1 MFTFVCQKH
10 APTKSQW
17 EVMLSWNE
25 IRKTLKFNNASHN
38 QTPIYVDF
46 LITDY
51 LGRWNIVTIA
61 TLTFPLC
68 KIQNRVLRF
77 FLFRGTFFWNI
88 SFFLKK
94 KEMHGETQAYLW
106 SNLWGVRE
114 KTAAWMSHTF
124 QTKLTIFA
132 LNIPFWQVQ

>member
-10 APTKSQW
+10 TTTKSQW
-17 EVMLSWNE
+17 EVILSRNE
-25 IRKTLKFNNASHN
+25 IRRTLKSNDSLS
-38 QTPIYVDF
+38 QTAIYLDF

-77 FLFRGTFFWNI
+77 FLFRGTFFET
-88 SFFLKK
+88 SFLLKK
-94 KEMHGETQAYLW
+94 RKCKEKHKLICDPIC
-106 SNLWGVRE
+106 GVCE
-114 KTAAWMSHTF
+114 KKTAAWMSHTF

-132 LNIPFWQVQ
+132 LNIPF

>member
-10 APTKSQW
+10 TKSQW
-17 EVMLSWNE
+17 EVILSWNE
-25 IRKTLKFNNASHN
+25 RALKNIFNNASHN
-38 QTPIYVDF
+38 QTPIYLDF

-88 SFFLKK
+88 FFKK
-94 KEMHGETQAYLW
+94 RKCMEKHKLICDPIC
-106 SNLWGVRE
+106 GVCE
-114 KTAAWMSHTF
+114 KKTAAWMSHTF